1 MSTRVLIVDDMPEA
15 LVMLMAYLSGE
26 GYDVMTAENGAEALA
41 LLTSHTFDV
50 IISDIMM
57 PKMGGFEFIEKLRRN
72 LTSEN
77 TPIIFM
83 SAKNRNIAEKMAIDL
98 GAAAFLEKP
107 VSLIVVK
114 AAIDAAVKKA
124 EMEKAGTS
132 DETLSYSNKR
142 KHERANFICEAY
154 FEGGGI
160 SGLTVASN
168 LSQGGLFLDTFSNIP
183 MGTLLHL
190 RLKLH
195 PGCEIETL
203 GEVCYN
209 NKGVGVGVKFLALD
223 FETSLMIQHIVEQSL
238 ARQQRQTLSVQATA

>member
-1 MSTRVLIVDDMPEA
+1 MRTRVLIVDDMPEA

-26 GYDVMTAENGAEALA
+26 GYDVMTAQNGAEALS
-41 LLTSHTFDV
+41 LLSSNTPDV

-57 PKMGGFEFIEKLRRN
+57 PKMGGFEFIDKLRRN
-72 LTSEN
+72 FATN
-77 TPIIFM
+77 TTPIIFM
-83 SAKNRNIAEKMAIDL
+83 SAKNRTVAEKMAIDL

-107 VSLIVVK
+107 VSLTVVK

-124 EMEKAGTS
+124 ALEKAEPS
-132 DETLSYSNKR
+132 EETILFENKR
-142 KHERANFICEAY
+142 QHARAQFICEAY

-168 LSQGGLFLDTFSNIP
+168 ISMGGLFLDTFSNIP
-183 MGTLLHL
+183 VGTLLHL

-195 PGCEIETL
+195 PGCEIETI

-209 NKGVGVGVKFLALD
+209 NKGVGVGVKFLAID
-223 FETSLMIQHIVEQSL
+223 NETAQMLQDTVTQAL
-238 ARQQRQTLSVQATA
+238 TRQRQHAQVAM